1 MAIIKYQQKSSDV
14 NNILKSYSKDITSQ
28 NGEDGILE
36 KIFEVIGEQNYS
48 KWCVEFGAWDG
59 KHLSNTYNLIVNKGW
74 SSVLIEADPKK
85 FKQLM
90 SNLGDR
96 ENLYCFEAWVG
107 FESNDNLESILS
119 KTPIPKE
126 FGLASIDVDGCDY
139 YIWESIQNY
148 KPLVVIIEY
157 NPTVPNDIIF
167 VQDKDMSLS
176 QGASLLALIELG
188 KQKGYELVAV
198 TNTNGIFV
206 LAEKYIEFG
215 IKDNDIDKMRCDYGK
230 RIWQGYD
237 GTIFTNNFS
246 YLAWRKVHIDPE
258 DLQVLSK
265 AQRAKRGR
273 STKALDS
280 RENLPKPPGENIALN
295 KPAQQSSYSKWSQ
308 PNESSRAV
316 NGVKNG
322 SYSFSTNIEVNPW
335 WQVDLEDIYVI
346 TQVRVYN
353 RVDNSS
359 AERART
365 LKILFSTEGN
375 DWQEVYSNDDQL
387 VPGGVGGIY
396 GKPLIVS
403 TESKIARYVRI
414 QLNKKTYLHLDEVEV
429 YGSLESTT
437 LL

>member
-1 MAIIKYQQKSSDV
+1 MAIIEYKQRASNT
-14 NNILKSYSKDITSQ
+14 NNILESYSKNVTSQ

-36 KIFEVIGEQNYS
+36 KIFEVIGDKNYS

-96 ENLYCFEAWVG
+96 ENLYCFQAWVG

-167 VQDKDMSLS
+167 VLDKDMSRR
-176 QGASLLALIELG
+176 QGSSLLALIELG

-198 TNTNGIFV
+198 TRTNGIFI
-206 LAEKYIEFG
+206 LAEKYSLFG
-215 IKDNDIDKMRCDYGK
+215 IQDNDINKMVCDSGK

-237 GTIFTNNFS
+237 GTIFTSNFS
-246 YLAWRKVHIDPE
+246 YLGWVRYRIDPE

-265 AQRAKRGR
+265 AQRSAGTRVRKPV
-273 STKALDS
+273 KNM
-280 RENLPKPPGENIALN
+280 ENLPEAPGKNIALN
-295 KPAQQSSYSKWSQ
+295 KSAQQSSYSRWSK

-322 SYSFSTNIEVNPW
+322 GYSFCTDSEKQPW
-335 WQVDLEDIYVI
+335 WQVDLEDIYAI

-353 RVDNSS
+353 RLDY

-365 LKILFSTEGN
+365 LKILFSTDEN
-375 DWQEVYSNDDQL
+375 NWEQVYSNDEKL
-387 VPGGVGGIY
+387 VPGGMD

-403 TESKIARYVRI
+403 IESKIARYVRI
-414 QLNKKTYLHLDEVEV
+414 QLNEKTYLHLDEVEI
-429 YGSLESTT
+429 YGSKSIETA
-437 LL
+437 